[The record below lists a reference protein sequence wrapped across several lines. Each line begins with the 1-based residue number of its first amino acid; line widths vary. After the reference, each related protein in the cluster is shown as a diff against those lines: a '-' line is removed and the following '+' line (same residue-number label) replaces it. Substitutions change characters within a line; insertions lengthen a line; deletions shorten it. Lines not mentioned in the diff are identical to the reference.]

1 MEIDVNEHRQI
12 RLREVF
18 EPIELISTSG
28 ETLIVCMRDGG
39 FEIAVQDIDEKSPD
53 GIRYFSWYKVRNG
66 IIELLSVQDKV
77 SSESEQG
84 EEHDCIR

>member
-18 EPIELISTSG
+18 ELIELISTSG

-39 FEIAVQDIDEKSPD
+39 FEIAIQDVDKQH
-53 GIRYFSWYKVRNG
+53 FLWHKVHDG
-66 IIELLSVQDKV
+66 IIELLSHSTSKKDWHYEK
-77 SSESEQG
+77 S
-84 EEHDCIR
+84 

>member
-12 RLREVF
+12 RLRQVF

-39 FEIAVQDIDEKSPD
+39 FEIAVKDMDEKLPD
-53 GIRYFSWYKVRNG
+53 GTRYFSWYKVCNG
-66 IIELLSVQDKV
+66 VIELLTAK
-77 SSESEQG
+77 EL
-84 EEHDCIR
+84 

>member
-28 ETLIVCMRDGG
+28 EILVVCMRDGG
-39 FEIAVQDIDEKSPD
+39 FEIAVQDMDEKPPD
-53 GIRYFSWYKVRNG
+53 DTRYFSWYKVCNG
-66 IIELLSVQDKV
+66 IIEPLTAKEL
-77 SSESEQG
+77 
-84 EEHDCIR
+84 